1 MKFLLFLIC
10 LAGAVYYCFF
20 HNPEIGDKITAKLGI
35 ASPGETEQPASPQPS
50 APVKSTELKFKENTL
65 GARLT
70 EMAKHDKFSI
80 FFERQN
86 AYCSY
91 IPSKAT
97 DADLKKAL
105 EQNAETLQTA
115 RSLAEY
121 NEFGLLADEVHWS
134 CNTPLHYTGS
144 FQTACAIL
152 TISGKIQAN
161 SRNTAAAE
169 KDFSLAAKIIN
180 VCLNGSHSM
189 VGLLH
194 ISRCHKE
201 LKTYILNS
209 KLPKAVKQRLLK
221 RLPTRQ
227 MYAAVLP
234 QTLDTEKQVLHD
246 AYQLV
251 KTGKMTEQNFCME
264 AVDIKVLRKLSHD
277 KIDKYWAMGAEQIIS
292 KFADGTLSRQTT
304 IDTGSADA
312 NLFVKN
318 FMFAVGYGK
327 ISESLDGFKGKK

>member
-70 EMAKHDKFSI
+70 EMAKHDKFGI

-121 NEFGLLADEVHWS
+121 NEFGLLAEETEWS
-134 CNTPLHYTGS
+134 SSTLLPYSGS

-152 TISGKIQAN
+152 TISGKIQAASGN
-161 SRNTAAAE
+161 AAVAE
-169 KDFSLAAKIIN
+169 KDFALAAKIIN
-180 VCLNGSHSM
+180 VCLNGAHPSI
-189 VGLLH
+189 VLLAVL
-194 ISRCHKE
+194 RCHKE
-201 LKTYILNS
+201 LQTYILNS
-209 KLPKAVKQRLLK
+209 KLPKAAKQRLLK
-221 RLPTRQ
+221 RMPDRKV
-227 MYAAVLP
+227 YAIAIQQSLDIQKEVLLNSCNAVQQGNKTARDLGITDADF
-234 QTLDTEKQVLHD
+234 QTLK
-246 AYQLV
+246 
-251 KTGKMTEQNFCME
+251 
-264 AVDIKVLRKLSHD
+264 KLPA
-277 KIDKYWAMGAEQIIS
+277 KIEEYWPQGAEHIVTL
-292 KFADGTLSRQTT
+292 FANGILSRETT
-304 IDTGSADA
+304 FNTGSAKI
-312 NLFVKN
+312 NQFIKQ
-318 FMFAVGYGK
+318 FMLPMLYGQ